1 MFPRVMGQFLPE
13 RDKTGFEIAK
23 DDCIK
28 GAVVF
33 FDGVG
38 RFFAKCFTKS
48 SQLWRFFRAD
58 LVNFI
63 VFNRFAFLKQNR
75 QVIRIVLQE
84 LLTKPDFV
92 GEIVRAFQA
101 RLAESPRL
109 VESNLGILLEK
120 HPEYQPMDLLRIIA
134 GPLVAYF
141 MQRFVFFPDR
151 EFAEERD
158 LKLIAKQILLI
169 LN

>member
-1 MFPRVMGQFLPE
+1 MNVVIEPVISELLPRLQGDFIE
-13 RDKTGFEIAK
+13 D
-23 DDCIK
+23 IK
-28 GAVVF
+28 KNSANS
-33 FDGVG
+33 
-38 RFFAKCFTKS
+38 RT
-48 SQLWRFFRAD
+48 D